1 MRLINTTTFELEE
14 YFGSNIPKYAIL
26 SHAWGNEEVSF
37 QDWANP
43 TRRIAKA
50 GYLKIDSACRQAR
63 RDGLDYLWV
72 DTNCIDKSSSA
83 ELTEAINSMFT
94 WYGNALICYAYL
106 EDVPGKSFENSRW
119 FTRGWTLQELLAP
132 SVVNFYDDGWTMLGT
147 KENLATKISNI
158 TGIDKKHLVQPRS
171 VTYASVA
178 TRMNWISRRETTREE
193 DMAYCM
199 LGIFDI
205 NMPLLYGEG
214 RKAFMRLQEEIIR
227 VSDDHTIFCW
237 TWDKGIPGPHGT
249 MLSPS
254 PLGFSNSAEYNFPR
268 ELRPHTPYSITNVGL
283 SIRLPI
289 LKAWSYH
296 LAILEAYQHG
306 ARSGIALKGLLDVG
320 RLQRMEDLESP
331 VCLPGNVKAKDH
343 DLIISSR
350 GTRFGHYIPRQ
361 PFCNVGVLVLF
372 IGNVEMF
379 HDCGSYPPDQ
389 FDQTRSIFQFNDDQ
403 EISVGFLRL
412 CSKSRR
418 ADDLIIFFGYIPAS
432 KSKWLR
438 RCNFLCHVMPSW
450 LSNLNEGEL
459 AQEFK
464 YIKTHMA
471 SGGYLPARFK
481 LGVFTAVLT
490 HSQIKPIRETR
501 DSSTAII
508 DLTANTSSP
517 TEERANY

>member
-26 SHAWGNEEVSF
+26 SHAWGIEEVSF

-43 TRRIAKA
+43 SRRIAKA

-63 RDGLDYLWV
+63 TDGLDYLWV

-83 ELTEAINSMFT
+83 ELTEAINSMFS
-94 WYGNALICYAYL
+94 WYRNSLVCYAYL
-106 EDVPGKSFENSRW
+106 EDVPEKRFENSRW

-132 SVVNFYDDGWTMLGT
+132 SIVNFYDDGWTMLGT
-147 KENLATKISNI
+147 KPDLATEISNI
-158 TGIDKKHLVQPRS
+158 TGIGKGYLVQPSS
-171 VTYASVA
+171 VKHASVA

-214 RKAFMRLQEEIIR
+214 GKAFMRLQEEIIR

-237 TWDKGIPGPHGT
+237 TLDEGIPDSYRT
-249 MLSPS
+249 ILSPS
-254 PLGFSNSAEYNFPR
+254 PLAFSNSTKYKF
-268 ELRPHTPYSITNVGL
+268 LRTLRRRTPYSITNIGL

-296 LAILEAYQHG
+296 MAILEAYQHG
-306 ARSGIALKGLLDVG
+306 ARSGIALQGSLEVDTLHRMDGL
-320 RLQRMEDLESP
+320 MSP
-331 VCLPGNVKAKDH
+331 VRLPGDVKAEEH

-350 GTRFGHYIPRQ
+350 ATYLGNYVPRR
-361 PFCNVGVLVLF
+361 PLCNIGVLVLF
-372 IGNVEMF
+372 IGDMGMF
-379 HDCGSYPPDQ
+379 RECQSYPSEQ
-389 FDQTRSIFQFNDDQ
+389 FDETRSIFQFNDDQ

-412 CSKSRR
+412 CSNNQR

-432 KSKWLR
+432 KSK
-438 RCNFLCHVMPSW
+438 
-450 LSNLNEGEL
+450 
-459 AQEFK
+459 
-464 YIKTHMA
+464 
-471 SGGYLPARFK
+471 
-481 LGVFTAVLT
+481 
-490 HSQIKPIRETR
+490 
-501 DSSTAII
+501 
-508 DLTANTSSP
+508 
-517 TEERANY
+517 

>member
-50 GYLKIDSACRQAR
+50 GYLKIDSACRRAR
-63 RDGLDYLWV
+63 TDGLDYLWV

-83 ELTEAINSMFT
+83 ELTEAINSMFS
-94 WYGNALICYAYL
+94 WYRNALVCYAYL
-106 EDVPGKSFENSRW
+106 EDVPEKSFENSRW

-132 SVVNFYDDGWTMLGT
+132 NIVEFYDDGWTMLGT
-147 KENLATKISNI
+147 KKNLATKISKV
-158 TGIDKKHLVQPRS
+158 TGIEMKYLVERRDFTH
-171 VTYASVA
+171 VSVA
-178 TRMNWISRRETTREE
+178 TRMNWISHRETTLEE

-237 TWDKGIPGPHGT
+237 TWDKGIPESYGT
-249 MLSPS
+249 ILSPS
-254 PLGFSNSAEYNFPR
+254 PLAFSNSTEYKLLRVPR
-268 ELRPHTPYSITNVGL
+268 RRIPYSITNVGL

-289 LKAWSYH
+289 LRAWSYH
-296 LAILEAYQHG
+296 LAILEAYQDG
-306 ARSGIALKGLLDVG
+306 ARASIALKGFLDVG
-320 RLQRMEDLESP
+320 RFHRMEDLESP
-331 VCLPGNVKAKDH
+331 VCLPGNVKAKEH
-343 DLIISSR
+343 DLIISTR
-350 GTRFGHYIPRQ
+350 GADFGHYIPIQ
-361 PFCNVGVLVLF
+361 PLCNVGVLVLF
-372 IGNVEMF
+372 IGNVGMF
-379 HDCGSYPPDQ
+379 HKCRSYPPEQ

-403 EISVGFLRL
+403 EISVGLLRF
-412 CSKSRR
+412 CSRSQR

-432 KSKWLR
+432 KSKWPR
-438 RCNFLCHVMPSW
+438 QCNFLCHVMPSW

-459 AQEFK
+459 VQEFK
-464 YIKTHMA
+464 YIKTQMA
-471 SGGYLPARFK
+471 SGGDLPDRFTS
-481 LGVFTAVLT
+481 GVCTAVLT
-490 HSQIKPIRETR
+490 HSEVKPIKEAR
-501 DSSTAII
+501 DSSTVII
-508 DLTANTSSP
+508 DLTANATAP
-517 TEERANY
+517 TEGRAN